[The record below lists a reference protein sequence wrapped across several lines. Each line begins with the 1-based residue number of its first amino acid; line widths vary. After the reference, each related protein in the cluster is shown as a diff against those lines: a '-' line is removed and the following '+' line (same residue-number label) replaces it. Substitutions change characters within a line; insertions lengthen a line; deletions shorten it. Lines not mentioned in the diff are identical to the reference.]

1 MVKVWD
7 AQTGKLVKTL
17 PVEYGSR
24 ASFSPDG
31 RWLATFA
38 GDGRWLETT
47 GGGVRLW
54 AVGTW
59 QEGPFIGGSWPVF
72 SPDRKT
78 LAVAEGVGVIRLV
91 NLDTGRDYARLESTG
106 QEGLEPQCFTPDG
119 TQLIAVGPEDQ
130 AIYVW
135 NLKQIRE
142 QLAEIGLDWDLP
154 TFPPVGKAGA
164 SLAEPLKVH
173 VVAD

>member
-7 AQTGKLVKTL
+7 AQTGNLVKTL
-17 PVEYGSR
+17 AIEVGSR

-31 RWLATFA
+31 RWPATFSP
-38 GDGRWLETT
+38 DGPWHATT

-59 QEGPFIGGSWPVF
+59 QERPFIDGSWPAF

-78 LAVAEGVGVIRLV
+78 IAVAEGVGVVRLV

-106 QEGLEPQCFTPDG
+106 QHGLEPQCFTPDG
-119 TQLIAVGPEDQ
+119 TRLIVVGPEDQ

-142 QLAEIGLDWDLP
+142 QLAEMGLDWDLP
-154 TFPPVGKAGA
+154 KFPRVGKAGE
-164 SLAEPLKVH
+164 SLAEPLKVR